1 MTAKEYLGQAYRLDL
16 RIQSKKNQ
24 IASLENMI
32 MNCTP
37 VITGMPR
44 NPSPSV
50 SPMADAVCKIVDIKN
65 DLKDELI
72 QLLNY
77 KISIIA
83 IIHGVKNLEY
93 QLILEKR
100 YLCYQQWEEIAC
112 DLNYSVSW
120 VLKLHRKALRAVDA
134 IMAGKEKKNGLAQNV
149 CSCQTENSEKD
160 SKVHISPVECR

>member
-1 MTAKEYLGQAYRLDL
+1 MTAKEYLSQAYRLDL

-24 IASLENMI
+24 IASLESI
-32 MNCTP
+32 AMNCTP
-37 VITGMPR
+37 AVTEMPR
-44 NPSPSV
+44 NPSTSV

-65 DLKDELI
+65 DLRDEI
-72 QLLNY
+72 TELLNY
-77 KISIIA
+77 KISILE

-100 YLCYQQWEEIAC
+100 YLCYQRWEDIAC

-134 IMAGKEKKNGLAQNV
+134 VMAGKERNTSKRIV
-149 CSCQTENSEKD
+149 NST
-160 SKVHISPVECR
+160 